1 MRRRVLTALAVGAI
15 LLALTVG
22 TYQGLLARRPLPTID
37 GYYRLLGL
45 HQRAEVTRDAFGI
58 PRIEA
63 GDLHDLFFLQ
73 GYVTAQD
80 RFAQMEAMRQG
91 PSLVLLDAL
100 PAGDLGVALEA
111 YAEGVTKF
119 IAQHAEARALP
130 AEVALTGRRPAPWTA
145 KDSLAI
151 LAAYL
156 NRPQAVRC
164 VAIDGGRTVRG
175 RPLLSAEL
183 MHYAPAPGFYEIGLQ
198 ADEVRALGTSL
209 PGVPGIVSGHN
220 GEVAWS
226 LLQPDSLLDPIGA
239 TLALVSALTAR
250 DVAEVSAAF
259 GSIPFCAADTRAV
272 AGPTLD
278 HLDRPFDVELIRSF
292 MDRPRPT
299 DAGARLIIDLGD
311 LDASK
316 SALSTGQSGHPAAFH
331 YLDQRALWEVGQ
343 LHALTWTREEIARV
357 EAQLVLRAR

>member
-130 AEVALTGRRPAPWTA
+130 AEVALTGRRPAPWTPA
-145 KDSLAI
+145 DTLGIVADYFEVPSSSACVVARFHCPRGVSITSFERRSSGLGLRSRWPAASTRSASWLHAWLLIASSLARHFSQKK
-151 LAAYL
+151 
-156 NRPQAVRC
+156 NRIISKRC
-164 VAIDGGRTVRG
+164 PR
-175 RPLLSAEL
+175 
-183 MHYAPAPGFYEIGLQ
+183 
-198 ADEVRALGTSL
+198 
-209 PGVPGIVSGHN
+209 VPIS
-220 GEVAWS
+220 
-226 LLQPDSLLDPIGA
+226 P
-239 TLALVSALTAR
+239 
-250 DVAEVSAAF
+250 
-259 GSIPFCAADTRAV
+259 
-272 AGPTLD
+272 GPT
-278 HLDRPFDVELIRSF
+278 
-292 MDRPRPT
+292 
-299 DAGARLIIDLGD
+299 AN
-311 LDASK
+311 
-316 SALSTGQSGHPAAFH
+316 
-331 YLDQRALWEVGQ
+331 
-343 LHALTWTREEIARV
+343 
-357 EAQLVLRAR
+357 

>member
-130 AEVALTGRRPAPWTA
+130 AEVALMPTSRAPTRFTA
-145 KDSLAI
+145 VARSALPSRVRSKKTYSSAI
-151 LAAYL
+151 
-156 NRPQAVRC
+156 
-164 VAIDGGRTVRG
+164 
-175 RPLLSAEL
+175 SATEIPTIQSACPVSVI
-183 MHYAPAPGFYEIGLQ
+183 APRSQ
-198 ADEVRALGTSL
+198 RAS
-209 PGVPGIVSGHN
+209 
-220 GEVAWS
+220 EY
-226 LLQPDSLLDPIGA
+226 GA
-239 TLALVSALTAR
+239 TRKPSAPKNSSPSPCSAKCTATATMNSTSTEALASGWKNSRQVIGPSGTTSAIESAICTASGGFCGASHTVSPMMTAGT
-250 DVAEVSAAF
+250 A
-259 GSIPFCAADTRAV
+259 T
-272 AGPTLD
+272 
-278 HLDRPFDVELIRSF
+278 
-292 MDRPRPT
+292 
-299 DAGARLIIDLGD
+299 
-311 LDASK
+311 
-316 SALSTGQSGHPAAFH
+316 
-331 YLDQRALWEVGQ
+331 
-343 LHALTWTREEIARV
+343 
-357 EAQLVLRAR
+357 

>member
-130 AEVALTGRRPAPWTA
+130 AEVALTGRRPAPWTPA
-145 KDSLAI
+145 DTLGIVADYFEVPSSSACVVVKGDRTFRGEAL
-151 LAAYL
+151 LAA
-156 NRPQAVRC
+156 
-164 VAIDGGRTVRG
+164 D
-175 RPLLSAEL
+175 LSL
-183 MHYAPAPGFYEIGLQ
+183 DAPAPGWYELGLEGDGIH
-198 ADEVRALGTSL
+198 AVGLTL
-209 PGVPGIVSGHN
+209 PGVPGIVAGHN
-220 GEVAWS
+220 GRVAWS
-226 LLQPDSLLDPIGA
+226 FHARPGRPLDPLQAIAALLNATFPDGTRFTAPYVAKILSTKKGRFTSKDSPDSG
-239 TLALVSALTAR
+239 
-250 DVAEVSAAF
+250 
-259 GSIPFCAADTRAV
+259 
-272 AGPTLD
+272 
-278 HLDRPFDVELIRSF
+278 
-292 MDRPRPT
+292 
-299 DAGARLIIDLGD
+299 
-311 LDASK
+311 
-316 SALSTGQSGHPAAFH
+316 
-331 YLDQRALWEVGQ
+331 
-343 LHALTWTREEIARV
+343 
-357 EAQLVLRAR
+357 